1 MNADIVNIA
10 DFRASSPSSHPPLAS
25 DIHPSDEQLK
35 AEIGELHAVAP
46 EAGAKFAA
54 AEGTIILPVEAGSSL
69 ADDCATVVAVAEREV
84 AEFRAMY
91 DAERSGAG
99 SPTVQQR
106 HRETPRKSLG
116 LVAKRA
122 SPTVQQRHRETAR
135 KTTGRMAKR
144 A

>member
-35 AEIGELHAVAP
+35 AEIDELHAVAP
-46 EAGAKFAA
+46 EAGAIFVA
-54 AEGTIILPVEAGSSL
+54 AEGAIVLPVEAGSSL
-69 ADDCATVVAVAEREV
+69 ADDCATVAAVAEKEV
-84 AEFRAMY
+84 AEFRARY

-99 SPTVQQR
+99 
-106 HRETPRKSLG
+106 
-116 LVAKRA
+116 